1 MDIIK
6 NIALVLTIVGALN
19 WGLIGIFNINLVT
32 MFVKSSMIYNLIYI
46 LIGVSSLISISY
58 LFNEKM
64 TNDV

>member
-19 WGLIGIFNINLVT
+19 WGLIRIFNINLVT

-46 LIGVSSLISISY
+46 LIGVSSLISISF
-58 LFNEKM
+58 LFHEKM
-64 TNDV
+64 TNDA